1 MAYFSNNRITNSMMA
16 GNYLSGMKTNLNNL
30 QTINNQLTTGKS
42 VSKPSDDPYKVA
54 RSMQLNTDINANKQY
69 DENIKD
75 TTNFLSS
82 TDTTLGQVTSIMQ
95 RIRELMVSSGNA
107 AYKSSE
113 RGAISDEV
121 NQRVEELGE
130 VLNTNFD
137 GKYIFGGTK
146 TGSKPIGITTDP
158 STGQKGLMYIDKEG
172 NELSPLS
179 TDTNVQNQLKM
190 IGTNLNVEVSQGVK
204 MNYSVTANDV
214 LSFKDAS
221 GNPVDMMKLLTDIT
235 TNLNSSDPTASSKVT
250 NENLSGVDSVVTNL
264 LKLRAEVGAKE
275 NRMDSAQT
283 RNEDE
288 NSNMTEILSK
298 TEDIDFTEKTIQYS
312 MAQTVYSAALQVS
325 AKVLPKTLMD
335 YL

>member
-54 RSMQLNTDINANKQY
+54 RSMQLNTDINTNKQY

-82 TDTTLGQVTSIMQ
+82 TDTTLGQVTTIMQ

-107 AYKSSE
+107 AYGSSE
-113 RGAISDEV
+113 KGAISDEV

-158 STGQKGLMYIDKEG
+158 ATGQKGLMYIDKEG

-190 IGTNLNVEVSQGVK
+190 IGANLSVEVSQGVK
-204 MNYSVTANDV
+204 MDYSVNAKDI
-214 LSFKDAS
+214 LSFKDSS
-221 GNPVDMMKLLTDIT
+221 GNTVDAMQLLTDIT
-235 TNLNSSDPTASSKVT
+235 TNLNSSDPTASSKVI
-250 NENLSGVDSVVTNL
+250 NENLASVDLVVSNL
-264 LKLRAEVGAKE
+264 LKLRAEVGAKQ

-288 NSNMTEILSK
+288 NSNMTDILSK